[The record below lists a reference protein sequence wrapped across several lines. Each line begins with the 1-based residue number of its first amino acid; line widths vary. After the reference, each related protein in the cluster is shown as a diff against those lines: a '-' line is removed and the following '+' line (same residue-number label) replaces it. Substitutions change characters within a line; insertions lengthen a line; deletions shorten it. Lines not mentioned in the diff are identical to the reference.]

1 MRKKGRILLLDDD
14 ELIISMLARALR
26 KEGYETQLLYSSVQA
41 VEKIIAWQPDMML
54 LDIEL
59 GEELNGLDILRLL
72 HDENIKFPVVMLTGD
87 DSSESAI
94 RALRYGASDYLHKP
108 FNIEEVKIVV
118 GRILRDA
125 RLQDEIAYLKKTNI
139 AALSQNFVGNS
150 PIISKLLHDARRIA
164 EAGVPL
170 VLITGSSGT
179 GKEVLARKIHCWRFA
194 ERDDFESIPYIAINC
209 TALPENLI
217 EGELF
222 GHVKGAFTDAK
233 TDKKGVFELADGG
246 TLLLD
251 EIGDMRADL
260 QGKLLRVLE
269 QRTVRRVGGNID
281 LPIDVNIIVSTNRE
295 LRKQVSDG
303 LFREDLFYRL
313 NSFLIDIPP
322 LKERDADVLLLVDYF
337 LQIFAKKYSKQ
348 PVTTIAKDA
357 EKLMLDYE
365 WPGNVRELRNMIER
379 CVVMEDTEKLTASCL
394 PLDIGG
400 RQSMAQERRKEFQI
414 LLPEEGISLE
424 DVEKELFHLALERTN
439 HNMTRA
445 AKLLKVSYDV
455 FRYQAKKYGL
465 L

>member
-1 MRKKGRILLLDDD
+1 
-14 ELIISMLARALR
+14 
-26 KEGYETQLLYSSVQA
+26 
-41 VEKIIAWQPDMML
+41 
-54 LDIEL
+54 
-59 GEELNGLDILRLL
+59 
-72 HDENIKFPVVMLTGD
+72 
-87 DSSESAI
+87 
-94 RALRYGASDYLHKP
+94 
-108 FNIEEVKIVV
+108 
-118 GRILRDA
+118 
-125 RLQDEIAYLKKTNI
+125 
-139 AALSQNFVGNS
+139 
-150 PIISKLLHDARRIA
+150 
-164 EAGVPL
+164 
-170 VLITGSSGT
+170 
-179 GKEVLARKIHCWRFA
+179 
-194 ERDDFESIPYIAINC
+194 
-209 TALPENLI
+209 
-217 EGELF
+217 
-222 GHVKGAFTDAK
+222 
-233 TDKKGVFELADGG
+233 
-246 TLLLD
+246 
-251 EIGDMRADL
+251 
-260 QGKLLRVLE
+260 
-269 QRTVRRVGGNID
+269 
-281 LPIDVNIIVSTNRE
+281 
-295 LRKQVSDG
+295 
-303 LFREDLFYRL
+303 LFYRL

-322 LKERDADVLLLVDYF
+322 LKERDADALLLVDYF